1 MGHTVP
7 KRLSPV
13 SGQEASV
20 TPRLTTSPR
29 SGVAGGL
36 RPHGPHIPSAWACDW
51 PQLMTEDLRSAPC
64 YDLKHHVED
73 PTGAEQSQQLC
84 CQWTLPCGE
93 DGEILP
99 PAKPW
104 GSCPNC
110 HWSRHEWGPGN
121 ICPSWNLPSL
131 PMSHPRPDTQGWQ
144 RGKSLPSGQV
154 TEALSFDSP
163 FCERER
169 ITSALSASQTGC

>member
-1 MGHTVP
+1 MLPPCPQPPVHSGLEGSMGHTVP

-20 TPRLTTSPR
+20 TARLTTSPR

-51 PQLMTEDLRSAPC
+51 PQLMMEDLRSAPC

-84 CQWTLPCGE
+84 CRWTLPCGA

-121 ICPSWNLPSL
+121 ISPPSPCHILGQTPRAGREGRVCPLGKL
-131 PMSHPRPDTQGWQ
+131 Q
-144 RGKSLPSGQV
+144 R
-154 TEALSFDSP
+154 
-163 FCERER
+163 C
-169 ITSALSASQTGC
+169 